1 MKIGAPTNTLTR
13 KKRRPRGKRAH
24 FHILTCPSCG
34 AQICSAY
41 RVRHTYISLRNWL
54 VNAFA
59 LRRKFASS
67 TPNQP
72 TLFGGDKPWL
82 VK

>member
-1 MKIGAPTNTLTR
+1 MQISTANP
-13 KKRRPRGKRAH
+13 KKRQTRGKRAH

-41 RVRHTYISLRNWL
+41 RVRHTYTALRDWL
-54 VNAFA
+54 ADAFA

-72 TLFGGDKPWL
+72 TLFGGDKPWI